1 VPAKIARKL
10 DPDQDFANGVLG
22 ALNLSHATVTLQ
34 FVASARAAEV
44 EKRLR
49 DVPPQEGEF
58 GQYW

>member
-1 VPAKIARKL
+1 MKSLALSI
-10 DPDQDFANGVLG
+10 DPMLQLPP
-22 ALNLSHATVTLQ
+22 Q
-34 FVASARAAEV
+34 FVASAHAAEV